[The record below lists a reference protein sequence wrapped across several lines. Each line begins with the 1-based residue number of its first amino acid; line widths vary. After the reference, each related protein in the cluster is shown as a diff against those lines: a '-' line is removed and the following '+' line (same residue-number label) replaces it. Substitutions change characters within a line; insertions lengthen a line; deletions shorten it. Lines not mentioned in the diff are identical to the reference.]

1 MTTTVALIAALD
13 TKADDA
19 RFIRERLREHG
30 LQVHLIDVGVLDVP
44 LLQPETTREEVA
56 AAAGTELGALRRRHD
71 RSAAVD
77 AMGIGARRIVEELVA
92 EQKIAGSFALGG
104 GAGTTIGSTVM
115 RDLPL
120 GFPKAILSTVAS
132 GNTANYVGTSDIV
145 MFPSIVDIAGL
156 NRIST
161 MTYSQAADA
170 FAGMVN
176 GLSTR
181 PKPTPLPDR
190 PLVAASMFG
199 VTTPTVMRAK
209 RILENAGCEVVV
221 FHATGAGGRAMERLI
236 AEGYFDAVLDIT
248 TTEWSDE
255 VVGGI
260 LSAGPTRLESAAL
273 HGVPQVVSLGATDMV
288 NFGAPETIP
297 DGFSN
302 RLLYHHNAENTLMRV
317 TSNEARQIGEAI
329 GRKLSLATGPCTLL
343 IPLRGTSALDGDGE
357 PFNCPEAR
365 RDLFDAV
372 KSSLTDS
379 AVAVVEID
387 QHINDEAF
395 ANSAARLLLDYLN
408 HVPHTAQASTH
419 V

>member
-19 RFIRERLREHG
+19 GYLADRLREHG
-30 LQVHLIDVGVLDVP
+30 VRVHLIDVGVLDKP
-44 LLQPETTREEVA
+44 LLQADSTREEVA
-56 AAAGTELGALRRRHD
+56 AAAGMDLGALRRRHD

-77 AMGIGARRIVEELVA
+77 AMGIGARRIVEDLVA
-92 EQKIAGSFALGG
+92 DQKIAGVFALGG

-161 MTYSQAADA
+161 MTYTQAADA

-181 PKPTPLPDR
+181 PETSPLRDR

-199 VTTPTVMRAK
+199 VTTQAVMRAK
-209 RILENAGCEVVV
+209 RILESAGYEVVV

-236 AEGYFDAVLDIT
+236 SEGYFDAVLDLT

-255 VVGGI
+255 IVGGI

-288 NFGAPETIP
+288 NFGAPDTIP

-317 TSNEARQIGEAI
+317 TSDEARQIGAAI
-329 GRKLSLATGPCTLL
+329 GSKLSLATGPCTLL
-343 IPLRGTSALDGDGE
+343 IPLRGTSALDAEGE
-357 PFNCPEAR
+357 PFDRPEAR
-365 RDLFDAV
+365 QHLFDAV
-372 KSSLTDS
+372 QSSLSGS
-379 AVAVVEID
+379 AVTVIEID
-387 QHINDEAF
+387 HHINDEAF
-395 ANSAARLLLDYLN
+395 ANSAARLLLDYLS

>member
-19 RFIRERLREHG
+19 GYIRARLREHG
-30 LQVHLIDVGVLDVP
+30 LRVHLIDVGVLDEP
-44 LLQPETTREEVA
+44 LLHADSTREEVA
-56 AAAGTELGALRRRHD
+56 DSAGMDLGVLRRRHD
-71 RSAAVD
+71 RSSAVD
-77 AMGIGARRIVEELVA
+77 VMGAGARRIVEDLVA
-92 EQKIAGSFALGG
+92 TESIQGVFALGG
-104 GAGTTIGSTVM
+104 GAGTTIGSIVM

-145 MFPSIVDIAGL
+145 MFPSIVDVAGL
-156 NRIST
+156 NRISSV
-161 MTYSQAADA
+161 TYTQAADA

-181 PKPTPLPDR
+181 PDVSPTADR

-199 VTTPTVMRAK
+199 VTTQAVMCAK
-209 RILENAGCEVVV
+209 SILENAGCEVVV
-221 FHATGAGGRAMERLI
+221 FHATGTGGRTMERLI
-236 AEGYFDAVLDIT
+236 SEGYFDAVLDLT

-260 LSAGPTRLESAAL
+260 LSAGPTRLESAAR

-288 NFGAPETIP
+288 NFGAPDTIP
-297 DGFSN
+297 GTFAN

-317 TSNEARQIGEAI
+317 TSDEARQIGEAI
-329 GRKLSLATGPCTLL
+329 GRKLRLATGPCTLL
-343 IPLRGTSALDGDGE
+343 IPLRGTSALDAEGE
-357 PFNCPEAR
+357 PFDRPEAR

-372 KSSLTDS
+372 KSSLDGS
-379 AVAVVEID
+379 AVTVIDID
-387 QHINDEAF
+387 QHINDEVF
-395 ANSAARLLLDYLN
+395 ATSAARLLLDYLS
-408 HVPHTAQASTH
+408 HVPYTAQASNH
-419 V
+419 A

>member
-1 MTTTVALIAALD
+1 
-13 TKADDA
+13 
-19 RFIRERLREHG
+19 
-30 LQVHLIDVGVLDVP
+30 
-44 LLQPETTREEVA
+44 
-56 AAAGTELGALRRRHD
+56 
-71 RSAAVD
+71 
-77 AMGIGARRIVEELVA
+77 MGIGARRIVEDLFA
-92 EQKIAGSFALGG
+92 DQKIAGAFALGG
-104 GAGTTIGSTVM
+104 GAGTTIGSSAM

-176 GLSTR
+176 AVRNR
-181 PKPTPLPDR
+181 PETSPNPDR

-236 AEGYFDAVLDIT
+236 SEGYFDAVLDIT

-260 LSAGPTRLESAAL
+260 LSAGPSRLEGAAR

-288 NFGAPETIP
+288 NFGAPDTVPE
-297 DGFSN
+297 GFSD
-302 RLLYHHNAENTLMRV
+302 RLLYRHNAENTLMRV

-329 GRKLSLATGPCTLL
+329 GRKLRLATGPCTLL
-343 IPLRGTSALDGDGE
+343 IPLRGTSALDADGE
-357 PFNCPEAR
+357 PFNFPEAR
-365 RDLFDAV
+365 RQLFDAV
-372 KSSLTDS
+372 TSSLADS
-379 AVAVVEID
+379 SVTVIEID

-395 ANSAARLLLDYLN
+395 ANTAARLLLEYLG
-408 HVPHTAQASTH
+408 HIPHTAQASTH